1 MDENVDMKVNDDEN
15 VDMKVNDDENVD
27 MKVNE
32 VDVPIIHLPPFNE
45 TQNLVTLTEEQ
56 RGQEYK
62 ISKESIQ
69 FIKIILE
76 IISQRNTFKID
87 EFKIVGS
94 FYEML
99 REIKD
104 ETISGDS
111 IQGLLNILHSCSKR
125 GTFRLNE
132 FEIISKLYSSICKVI
147 Q

>member
-1 MDENVDMKVNDDEN
+1 MGEN

-45 TQNLVTLTEEQ
+45 TKNLVTLTEKQ
-56 RGQEYK
+56 REQEYK

-111 IQGLLNILHSCSKR
+111 IQRLLNILHTCSKR